1 MSSAVQGL
9 SLPDGYDLRMF
20 DELDGTNAEA
30 LRMDCPH
37 GLVIVAREQSAGR
50 GRLQRTWFS
59 APGNLY
65 ATICVELK
73 DAHAAGQLAFVA
85 ALAVLE
91 TVSKFAPQ
99 ATFSVKWPNDILYA
113 GQKLSGILIEAG
125 NTGGF
130 AIGIGINLSRQ
141 PPENQVRFPA
151 TTLEAVLGQKV
162 KQDAVIELLCKEFD
176 LWFRRWQAEGFEPLK
191 DAWLA
196 SAFGIGDTIVATTG
210 NGQVKGRFKGLDEDG
225 TLILA
230 DEKGKR
236 HFVTAG
242 DVFFPERNE

>member
-1 MSSAVQGL
+1 MQGL

-73 DAHAAGQLAFVA
+73 DAHAAGQLAFVS

-91 TVSKFAPQ
+91 TVSKFGPEGA
-99 ATFSVKWPNDILYA
+99 FSVKWPNDILCD

-130 AIGIGINLSRQ
+130 AIGIGINLSRK
-141 PPENQVRFPA
+141 PPAN
-151 TTLEAVLGQKV
+151 AV
-162 KQDAVIELLCKEFD
+162 
-176 LWFRRWQAEGFEPLK
+176 
-191 DAWLA
+191 
-196 SAFGIGDTIVATTG
+196 
-210 NGQVKGRFKGLDEDG
+210 
-225 TLILA
+225 
-230 DEKGKR
+230 
-236 HFVTAG
+236 
-242 DVFFPERNE
+242 

>member
-1 MSSAVQGL
+1 
-9 SLPDGYDLRMF
+9 MF
-20 DELDGTNAEA
+20 DKLDGTNAEA
-30 LRMDCPH
+30 LRMNCPH

-50 GRLQRTWFS
+50 GRQQRNWFS

-65 ATICVELK
+65 ATICVELN
-73 DAHAAGQLAFVA
+73 DFPVAGQLAFVS

-91 TVSKFAPQ
+91 TVSKLAPDI
-99 ATFSVKWPNDILYA
+99 AFSVKWPNDVLYA
-113 GQKLSGILIEAG
+113 GHKLSGILIEAG
-125 NTGGF
+125 NKGGF
-130 AIGIGINLSRQ
+130 AIGIGINLSRK
-141 PPENQVRFPA
+141 PPANEVRFPA
-151 TTLEAVLGQKV
+151 TTLEAVLGRKV
-162 KQDAVIELLCKEFD
+162 NQEAVIELLCKEFD

-196 SAFGIGDTIVATTG
+196 SAFGIGDTIVATTR